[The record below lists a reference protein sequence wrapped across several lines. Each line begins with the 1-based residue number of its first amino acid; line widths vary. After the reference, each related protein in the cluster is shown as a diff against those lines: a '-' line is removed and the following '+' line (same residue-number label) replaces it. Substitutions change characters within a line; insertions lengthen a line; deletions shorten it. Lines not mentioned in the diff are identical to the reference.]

1 MDAFKEV
8 IERTHNLIHKYGM
21 TICFDGWDNIA
32 EHPLLNVM
40 FACPNGNVLFG
51 LVIGRLGKSN
61 MGEMNCE
68 KGENYF
74 FFIQ

>member
-1 MDAFKEV
+1 
-8 IERTHNLIHKYGM
+8 
-21 TICFDGWDNIA
+21 
-32 EHPLLNVM
+32 M